1 LSTLGNQ
8 KTESQCLVGFALE
21 TNNEIDNAIK
31 KLHTKKLDFIVL
43 NSLNDDGAGFA
54 FDTNKISIIDK
65 NTQITNFPLKSKKEA
80 AQDILNTIINC
91 IF

>member
-1 LSTLGNQ
+1 M
-8 KTESQCLVGFALE
+8 VGFALE
-21 TNNEIDNAIK
+21 TNDEINNAIK
-31 KLHTKKLDFIVL
+31 KLNTKKLDFIVL

-54 FDTNKISIIDK
+54 YDTNKISIIDK
-65 NTQITNFPLKSKKEA
+65 NTKITNFPLKSKKEA